1 MGNAYPDT
9 RWCAMRFRFEF
20 IDQKAQED
28 ASAIGSAQ
36 NETSQLPQVTDGITR
51 QSAPFLALDHNRWG
65 LGNSFSPLPDVIA
78 DAQTGWITEALSQ
91 EDCTFSS
98 DPYLQF
104 DFTEPHSSIGFTIHF
119 EEGTGCHA
127 TRFRMQVYDTAGLCV
142 TDEELENH
150 SAVCVIN
157 KLSPDYQRVRFTFHE
172 LSRPLS
178 RVRIAEVLF
187 GIVEEYT
194 PDTIKEATLNYEV
207 DPTAEALPSREAIV
221 KIDNSSQRFNLINPA
236 GVYAYLQQP
245 QAFQISLGV
254 GDSKDAIEYSFMGE
268 FYFVTVS
275 AEDSGLTAEIA
286 AYDWFYWM
294 DSSTFKDNTFGEW
307 TLAEAVQSILTSA
320 GLSCTVVMDASAA
333 ETKLRRV
340 TEAMTHREALR
351 LAVQASCC
359 TAYFDRDSRLVI
371 TNLTIGSP
379 TDTLTSNNMET
390 PPKVSME
397 SAVNTVQLTTH
408 DDTTDEDVV
417 FVASNILRDEMPQS
431 KAVTNPMVTL
441 VNGSTVAQWLLSAS
455 QNRLTYSTKE
465 RGNPETKLGDT
476 VKIYDYFG
484 ANRNAVITK
493 QKYTYGGGLKAES
506 EVIRNGS
513 ADSDL

>member
-1 MGNAYPDT
+1 MNAYPDT

-28 ASAIGSAQ
+28 ASVVGSAQ
-36 NETSQLPQVTDGITR
+36 NEASQLPQVTDGITK
-51 QSAPFLALDHNRWG
+51 QTAPFLSLEPNRWG
-65 LGNSFSPLPDVIA
+65 LGHSFSPLPNVIA
-78 DAQTGWITEALSQ
+78 EAQTGWITDALSR
-91 EDCTFSS
+91 EDCTFA
-98 DPYLQF
+98 DAPYLQF

-119 EEGTGCHA
+119 EEDTGCHA
-127 TRFRMQVYDTAGLCV
+127 TRFRMQVYDETGLCV

-172 LSRPLS
+172 LSRPIARL
-178 RVRIAEVLF
+178 RIAEVLF
-187 GIVEEYT
+187 GIVEEYM
-194 PDTIKEATLNYEV
+194 PDTIKEAALNYEV
-207 DPTAEALPSREAIV
+207 NPTAEALPSREAIV

-245 QAFQISLGV
+245 QAFQISLGI
-254 GDSKDAIEYSFMGE
+254 GDSKDTMEYRFMGE
-268 FYFVTVS
+268 FYFVTAS

-294 DSSTFKDNTFGEW
+294 DSSTFKDTATGEW
-307 TLAEAVQSILTSA
+307 TLSEAVQAILTSA
-320 GLSCTVVMDASAA
+320 GIGCTVVMDAAAA
-333 ETKLRRV
+333 ENKLRRV
-340 TEAMTHREALR
+340 TEAMSHREALR

-359 TAYFDRDSRLVI
+359 TAYFDRESRLVI
-371 TNLTIGSP
+371 TNLTVGTP
-379 TDTLTSNNMET
+379 TDTLTSGNMET

-417 FVASNILRDEMPQS
+417 FTASNILRGEMPQS
-431 KAVTNPMVTL
+431 KAVTNQMVTL
-441 VNGSTVAQWLLSAS
+441 ENGPAVAQWLLSAS

-465 RGNPETKLGDT
+465 RGNPETELGDT

-493 QKYTYGGGLKAES
+493 QKYTYSGGLKAES
-506 EVIRNGS
+506 EMIRNGA

>member
-1 MGNAYPDT
+1 MLNAYPDT

-20 IDQKAQED
+20 IDQKARED
-28 ASAIGSAQ
+28 ATATGSAQ
-36 NETSQLPQVTDGITR
+36 NEVSQLLQVTDGIIKQT
-51 QSAPFLALDHNRWG
+51 APYIALDHNRWG
-65 LGNSFSPLPDVIA
+65 LGHSFSPLPDVIA
-78 DAQTGWITEALSQ
+78 DAQTGWITDALSG

-127 TRFRMQVYDTAGLCV
+127 TRLRMQVYDA
-142 TDEELENH
+142 ELENH

-172 LSRPLS
+172 LSRPLA
-178 RVRIAEVLF
+178 RLRIAEVLF

-245 QAFQISLGV
+245 QAFQISLGI
-254 GDSKDAIEYSFMGE
+254 GDSKDTIEYSFMGE
-268 FYFVTVS
+268 FYFVTAS

-294 DSSTFKDNTFGEW
+294 DSSTFKDSSSGEW
-307 TLAEAVQSILTSA
+307 TLSEAVQAILTSA
-320 GLSCTVVMDASAA
+320 GISCTVVMDASAA

-371 TNLTIGSP
+371 TNLTAEMP

-408 DDTTDEDVV
+408 DDATDEDVV
-417 FVASNILRDEMPQS
+417 FIASNILRDEMPQS
-431 KAVTNPMVTL
+431 KAVTNPMVTPE
-441 VNGSTVAQWLLSAS
+441 NGPTVARWLLSAL

-493 QKYTYGGGLKAES
+493 QKYIYSGGLKAES
-506 EVIRNGS
+506 EMIRNGS
-513 ADSDL
+513 ADSDI